1 MASAR
6 LRGKGGLLE
15 TFKFAVYLA
24 LPITMVYVISDPAN
38 MKRLITWTRYVE
50 YPAEGPR
57 PPTGTLADIR
67 AHKAAK
73 AANSSKEASSTTQ
86 APPADER
93 PWYRRGW
100 F

>member
-1 MASAR
+1 M
-6 LRGKGGLLE
+6 RGKGGLLE
-15 TFKFAVYLA
+15 TFKFAVYVA
-24 LPITMVYVISDPAN
+24 LPVTMVYVISDPAN

-73 AANSSKEASSTTQ
+73 SASSGGSSKEA
-86 APPADER
+86 APPAAER
-93 PWYRRGW
+93 PWYRRW